1 LLIPKGEFFRLVA
14 QHLLP
19 ILAAHGFAANRAF
32 PGLYCRQRGPFLD
45 MIRVDRSR
53 FGEFAYLTVDVWVP
67 WFDAAPIDLQGI
79 DPDLIGVH
87 VGGEVSPRA
96 IRERWGWDVANSDE
110 VERTLK
116 EMARAVALLV
126 VPWFDAI
133 SSTEAFMNEC
143 AANISFWR
151 RVRAADRTRI
161 QQNVDKTLSG
171 AIAVDRYGFVA
182 KAGRAKREKAR
193 PSTAEPLAGNYEAV
207 TFVHTNEA
215 VPHLRL
221 KIEGVRKKPT

>member
-1 LLIPKGEFFRLVA
+1 MIPKGEFFKVVA
-14 QHLLP
+14 RELMP
-19 ILAAHGFAANRAF
+19 VLAAHGFAENMAF
-32 PGLYCRQRGPFLD
+32 PGFYCRQRGPFLD
-45 MIRVDRSR
+45 MIRVGRSR

-67 WFDAAPIDLQGI
+67 WFDENPVDPQEI

-96 IRERWGWDVANSDE
+96 IRERWGWDVANSD
-110 VERTLK
+110 VIERTLR

-133 SSTEAFMNEC
+133 SSTEAFMSEC

-151 RVRAADRTRI
+151 RVRAADRARI
-161 QQNVDKTLSG
+161 HQNVDKALSG
-171 AIAVDRYGFVA
+171 AIPVDRYGFVA
-182 KAGRAKREKAR
+182 KAGRAKKEKAQ
-193 PSTAEPLAGNYEAV
+193 PSPVETVAANYEAV
-207 TFVHTNEA
+207 TFEHTNEA

-221 KIEGVRKKPT
+221 KIEGIRKKPR